1 MTVHLDRSQTAH
13 HYPHQDAFISNE
25 QIKSMRDGMRASDV
39 PSIRIPQ
46 SKTMIPDIS
55 TVTKLGHGALFIH
68 LDPSANSCER
78 QSRPALTS
86 PSPIPKSSE
95 LVDITLFL
103 LQASIRPI
111 RHRPTFPP
119 PRPRFPTETQTSGI
133 PTSQITP
140 QLNSFPTESAT
151 VAASL
156 PHVQLDISALA
167 RRNRPIFGSA
177 TA

>member
-55 TVTKLGHGALFIH
+55 TVTKPGYGALFIH
-68 LDPSANSCER
+68 LDPSASSCER
-78 QSRPALTS
+78 QSRPALTN

-119 PRPRFPTETQTSGI
+119 GI